1 MSLSGKRA
9 FDFVSRTAPVQERAE
24 ERRERGDGGE
34 GGARRHI
41 PLSLPKALMVE
52 WRVACLEERGR
63 REALGLAEPGGADVS
78 MSDVAEALMRA
89 WMDDPA
95 LLGHEAL
102 APLPTA
108 RASKSSLRVDGRL
121 LEALKVACVRE
132 GARRGE
138 RVTVAGVLRGMIAA
152 WVERRTLLD
161 DRLGEGVHLRGE
173 RDVTLC
179 AHLG

>member
-9 FDFVSRTAPVQERAE
+9 FDFVSRAAPPAARAE
-24 ERRERGDGGE
+24 AGG
-34 GGARRHI
+34 GGAKRHI

-63 REALGLAEPGGADVS
+63 REALGLAEPGGAEVS

-89 WMDDPA
+89 WMDEPG
-95 LLGHEAL
+95 LLGPEAL
-102 APLPTA
+102 APLPSA
-108 RASKSSLRVDGRL
+108 AAAKSSLRVDGRL

-138 RVTVAGVLRGMIAA
+138 RVTVAGVLRGMISA
-152 WVERRTLLD
+152 WVECRALLD
-161 DRLGEGVHLRGE
+161 DRRAGR
-173 RDVTLC
+173 
-179 AHLG
+179 

>member
-9 FDFVSRTAPVQERAE
+9 FDFVSRTAPTPERAE

-63 REALGLAEPGGADVS
+63 REALGLTEPGGADVS

-95 LLGHEAL
+95 LLGPEAL
-102 APLPTA
+102 APLPSA
-108 RASKSSLRVDGRL
+108 RAAKSSLRVDGRL

-138 RVTVAGVLRGMIAA
+138 RVTVAGVLRGMISA
-152 WVERRTLLD
+152 WVECRSLVD
-161 DRLGEGVHLRGE
+161 DRVREAKSQGP
-173 RDVTLC
+173 
-179 AHLG
+179 ASA